1 MVNTPLTLVAGNPTV
16 NSDRWWSWL
25 LYSFSFTGNPKRDRH
40 LRTAAGVWL
49 LDNFNK
55 LFFLSFFLILDKLWN
70 NELQC
75 DMLPTILLCEFCLS
89 NALSCCSHRTVRLLP
104 PLSVFTTRC
113 ACKHTDTCMWGIL
126 FCCFFRDTPIHNKYC
141 LHLVCNHHNFRR
153 SNFLWPPTSP
163 WRCVI
168 LIV

>member
-113 ACKHTDTCMWGIL
+113 TCKHTDTCMWGIL
-126 FCCFFRDTPIHNKYC
+126 FCCFFVIHQFTINTASTLSAIITILGGQISC
-141 LHLVCNHHNFRR
+141 D
-153 SNFLWPPTSP
+153 PPLP
-163 WRCVI
+163 RGDAWY
-168 LIV
+168 